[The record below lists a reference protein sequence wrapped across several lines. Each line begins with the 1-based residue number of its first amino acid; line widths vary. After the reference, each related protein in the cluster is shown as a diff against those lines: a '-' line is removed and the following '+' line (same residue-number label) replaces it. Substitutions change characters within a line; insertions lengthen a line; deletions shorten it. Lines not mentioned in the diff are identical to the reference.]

1 MALEIHEEVRA
12 KILLGTLMSKD
23 YIIFIDIILFLKV
36 QGNFL
41 DRLFDNT
48 VDFADSNFRYFL
60 LTL

>member
-1 MALEIHEEVRA
+1 MALEIYEEVRA
-12 KILLGTLMSKD
+12 KILLGTLMNKD

>member
-1 MALEIHEEVRA
+1 MALEIYEEVRA